1 MPIETKLDRIHEA
14 TVKNRWLQIFTA
26 FTRGLLAFGFLPPGL
41 IKVFNQ
47 PFTLLPDSNP
57 VGHYFNALY
66 QTGFYYQFLG
76 WGQVIA
82 AVLLL
87 IPRTAHLG
95 ALMFFP
101 IILNIA
107 VLTNAVG
114 FKGTWLLT
122 IFMFLASLYLVCW
135 DYDRLKAIFFI
146 NRREKV
152 DIFKYEFVWLPAL
165 FACGGILAGI
175 TSKLIAL
182 GNFQNYF
189 NIILILA
196 VVGFIFGIFVHIHHR
211 FMRVGDLEKGAN
223 LS

>member
-1 MPIETKLDRIHEA
+1 MAIETTLDRIHNA
-14 TVKNRWLQIFTA
+14 AVKNRWLQIFTA
-26 FTRGLLAFGFLPPGL
+26 FTRGLLAVGFIPPGL
-41 IKVFNQ
+41 KKILHQ
-47 PFTLLPDSNP
+47 PFTVLPDSNP

-66 QTGFYYQFLG
+66 HTGFYYEFLG

-87 IPRTAHLG
+87 IPRTSHIG

-114 FKGTWLLT
+114 FVGTWLLT
-122 IFMFLASLYLVCW
+122 ILMFLAALHLVCW

-152 DIFKYEFVWLPAL
+152 SVFKYEFVWLPVL
-165 FACGGILAGI
+165 FAVGGAFVGI
-175 TSKLIAL
+175 IFKLIRL
-182 GNFQNYF
+182 GNFPHYLTVTLF
-189 NIILILA
+189 LTAAGL
-196 VVGFIFGIFVHIHHR
+196 VFGIFVHLHHR
-211 FMRVGDLEKGAN
+211 FMRVGDLDKCED